1 MLFYKK
7 NSEQVICDFNSNLA
21 GLTNEEAKVRLEKYG
36 LNQLKEKPKVPTWK
50 LFLESFKDPLV
61 IILLVAAIIQI
72 FLGDTV
78 ESLIIFAVLAIN
90 SVLGVVQTKKAE
102 SSLDSLKKLSVP
114 NAKVIRENEKLT
126 IPSQEIVPGD
136 IVLLEAGDYV
146 PADGRILEAQ
156 TFKVVEGMLTG
167 ESEPVLKHSDK
178 IDEDCPLGDQKNM
191 VFSGS
196 MVVYGRATY
205 IVTSSGMDTEVGK
218 IANLLDNA
226 ETKQTP
232 LQQKLD
238 DFGKKL
244 GVVIVILA
252 ALIFGLQVFRG
263 ADIMDSF
270 MFAVAIAVAAI
281 PEALTSIVTIVLASG
296 TNTMAKKQAIIR
308 KLPAVET
315 LGSTSVICTDKTGTL
330 TQNKMTVVETYMYG
344 IDSENYNGFEYDTT
358 CSSNKNDST
367 LDVENKFDGSEIAL
381 TQALVQDRFLSLSS
395 ILCND
400 SDINEE
406 GVEIGDPTEVALIN
420 YATKSNVDY
429 KSIREEN
436 IRISELPFDSDRK
449 LMTTVNLVDDENIMF
464 TKGAPDIV
472 FSRSK
477 YALKNG
483 ELVEISEEI
492 LSEYQKINE
501 NFSNRALRVLAFAY
515 KVVESNFE
523 PTLEDEKDLVLVGL
537 MAMIDPPR
545 EEVFKAVKDAKSSGI
560 KTVMITGDH
569 KTTAAA
575 IAREIGLMDEKDLAL
590 TGSELDALTDEE
602 LDEKLEH
609 ISVYARVSPENKI
622 RIVKAWQKKGKV
634 TAMTGDGVNDA
645 PALKQANI
653 GIGMGSGTEVA
664 KDASAMVLLDDNF
677 ATIVNAIEVGRTVYN
692 NIKKSITY
700 LFSGNLGGIIA
711 ILFAVFAGWANPFTT
726 IQLLFINLVTDSLP
740 AISLGFEKPEK
751 DVMNKPP
758 RDPNESIF
766 SKDAIISVAVRG
778 SIIGIVTILAQYIGM
793 QTSAVLGTAMAFA
806 TLTLSRIV
814 QTFAARSNSETIL
827 SLGVMSNKY
836 SLGAVIVCLLMFS
849 ITLLPFMRGIF
860 AIPDIFGFTH
870 LAICFGLAVSATVC
884 MEISKLIRK

>member
-1 MLFYKK
+1 MFYQKD
-7 NSEQVICDFNSNLA
+7 SVQVLNDLDSNLT
-21 GLTNEEAKVRLEKYG
+21 GLTQEEVTSRLKNYG
-36 LNQLKEKPKVPTWK
+36 RNVLKEKPKTPTWK

-61 IILLVAAIIQI
+61 IILLVAAMTQV

-78 ESLIIFAVLAIN
+78 ESLIIFAVLGIN
-90 SVLGVVQTKKAE
+90 AVLGVVQTKKAD

-114 NAKVIRENEKLT
+114 EAKVIRNNEKLT
-126 IPSQEIVPGD
+126 ISSQELVPGD

-146 PADGRILEAQ
+146 PADGRIIESQ
-156 TFKVVEGMLTG
+156 TLKVIEGMLTG
-167 ESEPVLKHSDK
+167 ESEPVLKDADTINEESS
-178 IDEDCPLGDQKNM
+178 LGDQKNM

-205 IVTSSGMDTEVGK
+205 VVTSCGMNTQVGK
-218 IANLLDNA
+218 IANLLETA
-226 ETKQTP
+226 ENKQTP

-244 GVVIVILA
+244 GVAIVILA
-252 ALIFGLQVFRG
+252 ALIFALEVFRG
-263 ADIMDSF
+263 GDLMNSF
-270 MFAVAIAVAAI
+270 MFAIAIAVAAI

-296 TNTMAKKQAIIR
+296 TNTMAKRQSIIR

-330 TQNKMTVVETYMYG
+330 TQNKMTVVETYLYG
-344 IDSENYNGFEYDTT
+344 PDSDKFNGFDYIKDYTNTNSNNSENT
-358 CSSNKNDST
+358 S
-367 LDVENKFDGSEIAL
+367 DGTEIAVCACAI
-381 TQALVQDRFLSLSS
+381 QERYLSLSS

-400 SDINEE
+400 SDVNEE
-406 GVEIGDPTEVALIN
+406 GIEIGDPTEVALIN
-420 YATKSNVDY
+420 YAEKYDVDY
-429 KSIREEN
+429 KSIREN
-436 IRISELPFDSDRK
+436 YTRISEIPFDSDRK
-449 LMTTVNLVDDENIMF
+449 LMTTVNLIDDENIMF
-464 TKGAPDIV
+464 TKGAPDVI
-472 FSRSK
+472 FKRCK
-477 YALKNG
+477 YALKYD
-483 ELVEISEEI
+483 EVIEISDEI
-492 LSEYQKINE
+492 LDEYKKINE

-515 KVVESNFE
+515 KNVADEFE
-523 PTLEDEKDLVLVGL
+523 PSLDDENNLILIGL

-545 EEVFKAVKDAKSSGI
+545 EEVFDAVKEAKSSGI
-560 KTVMITGDH
+560 KTIMITGDH

-575 IAREIGLMDEKDLAL
+575 IAREIGIMEKDDLAL
-590 TGSELDALTDEE
+590 TGQELDSLTDEE
-602 LDEKLEH
+602 LDNKLEK

-664 KDASAMVLLDDNF
+664 KDASAMVLVDDNF

-740 AISLGFEKPEK
+740 AIALGFEKPEK
-751 DVMNKPP
+751 DTMNKPP
-758 RDPNESIF
+758 RDPNESILC
-766 SKDAIISVAVRG
+766 KDTLKVVLTRG

-793 QTSAVLGTAMAFA
+793 QSSDALGAAMAFV
-806 TLTLSRIV
+806 TITLSRII
-814 QTFAARSNSETIL
+814 QTFAARSNSETIF
-827 SLGVMSNKY
+827 SLGLTSNKY
-836 SLGAVIVCLLMFS
+836 ALGAVVICLGMLSLTF
-849 ITLLPFMRGIF
+849 LPFMRGIF
-860 AIPDIFGFTH
+860 AIPMTFEIRNLGVCLA
-870 LAICFGLAVSATVC
+870 LAITAVGC
-884 MEISKLIRK
+884 MESSKFIKTK

>member
-1 MLFYKK
+1 MFYQKD
-7 NSEQVICDFNSNLA
+7 SVQVLNDLDSNLT
-21 GLTNEEAKVRLEKYG
+21 GLTQEEVTSRLKNYG
-36 LNQLKEKPKVPTWK
+36 RNVLKEKPKTPTWK

-61 IILLVAAIIQI
+61 IILLVAAMTQV

-78 ESLIIFAVLAIN
+78 ESLIIFAVLGIN
-90 SVLGVVQTKKAE
+90 AVLGVVQTKKAD

-114 NAKVIRENEKLT
+114 EAKVIRNNEKLT
-126 IPSQEIVPGD
+126 ISSQELVPGD

-146 PADGRILEAQ
+146 PADGRIIESQ
-156 TFKVVEGMLTG
+156 TLKVIEGMLTG
-167 ESEPVLKHSDK
+167 ESEPVLKNADTINEESS
-178 IDEDCPLGDQKNM
+178 LGDQKNM

-205 IVTSSGMDTEVGK
+205 VVTSCGMNTQVGK
-218 IANLLDNA
+218 IANLLETA
-226 ETKQTP
+226 ENKQTP

-244 GVVIVILA
+244 GVAIVILA
-252 ALIFGLQVFRG
+252 ALIFALEVFRG
-263 ADIMDSF
+263 GDLMNSF
-270 MFAVAIAVAAI
+270 MFAIAIAVAAI

-296 TNTMAKKQAIIR
+296 TNTMAKRQSIIR

-330 TQNKMTVVETYMYG
+330 TQNKMTVVETYLYG
-344 IDSENYNGFEYDTT
+344 PDSDKFNGFDYIKDYTNTNSNNSENT
-358 CSSNKNDST
+358 S
-367 LDVENKFDGSEIAL
+367 DGTEIAVCACAI
-381 TQALVQDRFLSLSS
+381 QERYLSLSS

-400 SDINEE
+400 SDVNEE
-406 GVEIGDPTEVALIN
+406 GIEIGDPTEVALIN
-420 YATKSNVDY
+420 YAEKYDVDY
-429 KSIREEN
+429 KSIREN
-436 IRISELPFDSDRK
+436 YTRISEIPFDSDRK
-449 LMTTVNLVDDENIMF
+449 LMTTVNLIDDENIMF
-464 TKGAPDIV
+464 TKGAPDVI
-472 FSRSK
+472 FKRCK
-477 YALKNG
+477 YALKYD
-483 ELVEISEEI
+483 EVVEISDEI
-492 LSEYQKINE
+492 LDEYKKINE

-515 KVVESNFE
+515 KDVSDEFE
-523 PTLEDEKDLVLVGL
+523 PSLDDENNLILIGL

-545 EEVFKAVKDAKSSGI
+545 EEVFDAVKEAKSSGI
-560 KTVMITGDH
+560 KTIMITGDH

-575 IAREIGLMDEKDLAL
+575 IAREIGIMEKDDLAL
-590 TGSELDALTDEE
+590 TGQELDSLTDEE
-602 LDEKLEH
+602 LDNKLEK

-664 KDASAMVLLDDNF
+664 KDASAMVLVDDNF

-740 AISLGFEKPEK
+740 AIALGFEKPEK
-751 DVMNKPP
+751 DTMNKPP
-758 RDPNESIF
+758 RDPNESILC
-766 SKDAIISVAVRG
+766 KDTLKVVLTRG

-793 QTSAVLGTAMAFA
+793 QTSDALGAAMAFI
-806 TLTLSRIV
+806 TITLSRII

-827 SLGVMSNKY
+827 SLGVTSNKY
-836 SLGAVIVCLLMFS
+836 ALGAVIICLGMLSLTF
-849 ITLLPFMRGIF
+849 LPFMRGIF
-860 AIPDIFGFTH
+860 AIPLTFELKNLGVCLA
-870 LAICFGLAVSATVC
+870 LAITAVGC
-884 MEISKLIRK
+884 MESSKFVKTK

>member
-1 MLFYKK
+1 MFYQKD
-7 NSEQVICDFNSNLA
+7 SVQVLNDLDSNLT
-21 GLTNEEAKVRLEKYG
+21 GLTQEEVTSRLKNYG
-36 LNQLKEKPKVPTWK
+36 RNVLKEKPKTPTWK

-61 IILLVAAIIQI
+61 IILLVAAMTQV

-78 ESLIIFAVLAIN
+78 ESLIIFAVLGIN
-90 SVLGVVQTKKAE
+90 AVLGVVQTKKAD

-114 NAKVIRENEKLT
+114 EAKVIRNNEKLT
-126 IPSQEIVPGD
+126 ISSQELVPGD

-146 PADGRILEAQ
+146 PADGRIIESQ
-156 TFKVVEGMLTG
+156 TLKVIEGMLTG
-167 ESEPVLKHSDK
+167 ESEPVLKNADTINEESS
-178 IDEDCPLGDQKNM
+178 LGDQKNM

-205 IVTSSGMDTEVGK
+205 VVTSCGMNTQVGK
-218 IANLLDNA
+218 IANLLETA
-226 ETKQTP
+226 ENKQTP

-244 GVVIVILA
+244 GVAIVILA
-252 ALIFGLQVFRG
+252 ALIFALEVFRG
-263 ADIMDSF
+263 GDLMNSF
-270 MFAVAIAVAAI
+270 MFAIAIAVAAI

-296 TNTMAKKQAIIR
+296 TNTMAKRQSIIR

-330 TQNKMTVVETYMYG
+330 TQNKMTVVETYLYG
-344 IDSENYNGFEYDTT
+344 PDSDKFNGFDYIKDYTNT
-358 CSSNKNDST
+358 NSNNN
-367 LDVENKFDGSEIAL
+367 ENTSDGTEIAVCACAI
-381 TQALVQDRFLSLSS
+381 QERYLSLSS

-400 SDINEE
+400 SDVNEE
-406 GVEIGDPTEVALIN
+406 GIEIGDPTEVALIN
-420 YATKSNVDY
+420 YAEKYDVDY
-429 KSIREEN
+429 KSIREN
-436 IRISELPFDSDRK
+436 YTRISEIPFDSDRK
-449 LMTTVNLVDDENIMF
+449 LMTTVNLIDDENIMF
-464 TKGAPDIV
+464 TKGAPDVI
-472 FSRSK
+472 FKRCK
-477 YALKNG
+477 YALKYD
-483 ELVEISEEI
+483 EVIEISDEI
-492 LSEYQKINE
+492 LDEYKKINE

-515 KVVESNFE
+515 KNVADEFE
-523 PTLEDEKDLVLVGL
+523 PSLDDENNLILIGL

-545 EEVFKAVKDAKSSGI
+545 EEVFDAVKEAKSSGI
-560 KTVMITGDH
+560 KTIMITGDH

-575 IAREIGLMDEKDLAL
+575 IAHEIGIMEKDDLAL
-590 TGSELDALTDEE
+590 TGQELDSLTDEE
-602 LDEKLEH
+602 LDNKLEK

-664 KDASAMVLLDDNF
+664 KDASAMVLVDDNF

-740 AISLGFEKPEK
+740 AIALGFEKPEK
-751 DVMNKPP
+751 DTMNKPP
-758 RDPNESIF
+758 RDPNESILC
-766 SKDAIISVAVRG
+766 KDTLKVVLTRG

-793 QTSAVLGTAMAFA
+793 QTSDALGAAMAFI
-806 TLTLSRIV
+806 TITLSRII

-827 SLGVMSNKY
+827 SLGVTSNKY
-836 SLGAVIVCLLMFS
+836 ALGAVIICLGMLSLTF
-849 ITLLPFMRGIF
+849 LPFMRGIF
-860 AIPDIFGFTH
+860 AIPLTFELKNLGVCLA
-870 LAICFGLAVSATVC
+870 LAITAVGC
-884 MEISKLIRK
+884 MESSKFVKTK

>member
-1 MLFYKK
+1 MFYQKD
-7 NSEQVICDFNSNLA
+7 SVQVLNDLDSNLT
-21 GLTNEEAKVRLEKYG
+21 GLTQEEVTSRLKNYG
-36 LNQLKEKPKVPTWK
+36 RNVLKEKPKTPTWK

-61 IILLVAAIIQI
+61 IILLVAAMTQV

-78 ESLIIFAVLAIN
+78 ESLIIFAVLGIN
-90 SVLGVVQTKKAE
+90 AVLGVVQTKKAD

-114 NAKVIRENEKLT
+114 EAKVIRNNEKLT
-126 IPSQEIVPGD
+126 ISSQELVPGD

-146 PADGRILEAQ
+146 PADGRIIESQ
-156 TFKVVEGMLTG
+156 TLKVIEGMLTG
-167 ESEPVLKHSDK
+167 ESEPVLKNADTINEESS
-178 IDEDCPLGDQKNM
+178 LGDQKNM

-205 IVTSSGMDTEVGK
+205 VVTSCGMNTQVGK
-218 IANLLDNA
+218 IANLLETA
-226 ETKQTP
+226 ENKQTP

-244 GVVIVILA
+244 GVAIVILA
-252 ALIFGLQVFRG
+252 ALIFALEVFRG
-263 ADIMDSF
+263 GDLMNSF
-270 MFAVAIAVAAI
+270 MFAIAIAVAAI

-296 TNTMAKKQAIIR
+296 TNTMAKRQSIIR

-330 TQNKMTVVETYMYG
+330 TQNKMTVVETYLYG
-344 IDSENYNGFEYDTT
+344 PDSDKFNGFDYIKDYTNTNSNNSENT
-358 CSSNKNDST
+358 S
-367 LDVENKFDGSEIAL
+367 DGTEIAVCACAI
-381 TQALVQDRFLSLSS
+381 QERYLSLSS

-400 SDINEE
+400 SDVNEE
-406 GVEIGDPTEVALIN
+406 GIEIGDPTEVALIN
-420 YATKSNVDY
+420 YAEKYDVDY
-429 KSIREEN
+429 KSIREN
-436 IRISELPFDSDRK
+436 YTRISEIPFDSDRK
-449 LMTTVNLVDDENIMF
+449 LMTTVNLIDDENIMF
-464 TKGAPDIV
+464 TKGAPDVI
-472 FSRSK
+472 FKRCK
-477 YALKNG
+477 YALKYD
-483 ELVEISEEI
+483 EVIEISDEI
-492 LSEYQKINE
+492 LDEYKKINE

-515 KVVESNFE
+515 KNVADEFE
-523 PTLEDEKDLVLVGL
+523 PSLDNENNLILIGL

-545 EEVFKAVKDAKSSGI
+545 EEVFDAVKEAKSSGI
-560 KTVMITGDH
+560 KTIMITGDH

-575 IAREIGLMDEKDLAL
+575 IAREIGIMEKDDLAL
-590 TGSELDALTDEE
+590 TGQELDSLTDEE
-602 LDEKLEH
+602 LDNKLEK

-664 KDASAMVLLDDNF
+664 KDASAMVLVDDNF

-740 AISLGFEKPEK
+740 AIALGFEKPEK
-751 DVMNKPP
+751 DTMNKPP
-758 RDPNESIF
+758 RDPNESILC
-766 SKDAIISVAVRG
+766 KDTLKVVLTRG

-793 QTSAVLGTAMAFA
+793 QTSDALGAAMAFI
-806 TLTLSRIV
+806 TITLSRII

-827 SLGVMSNKY
+827 SLGVTSNKY
-836 SLGAVIVCLLMFS
+836 ALGAVIICLGMLSLTF
-849 ITLLPFMRGIF
+849 LPFMRGIF
-860 AIPDIFGFTH
+860 AIPLTFELKNLGVCLA
-870 LAICFGLAVSATVC
+870 LAITAVGC
-884 MEISKLIRK
+884 MESSKFVKTK

>member
-1 MLFYKK
+1 MFYQKD
-7 NSEQVICDFNSNLA
+7 SVQVLNDLDSNLT
-21 GLTNEEAKVRLEKYG
+21 GLTQEEVTSRLKNYG
-36 LNQLKEKPKVPTWK
+36 RNVLKEKPKTPTWK

-61 IILLVAAIIQI
+61 IILLVAAMTQV

-78 ESLIIFAVLAIN
+78 ESLIIFAVLGIN
-90 SVLGVVQTKKAE
+90 AVLGVVQTKKAD

-114 NAKVIRENEKLT
+114 EAKVIRNNEKLT
-126 IPSQEIVPGD
+126 ISSQELVPGD

-146 PADGRILEAQ
+146 PADGRVIESQ
-156 TFKVVEGMLTG
+156 TLKVIEGMLTG
-167 ESEPVLKHSDK
+167 ESEPVLKNADTINEESS
-178 IDEDCPLGDQKNM
+178 LGDQKNM

-205 IVTSSGMDTEVGK
+205 VVTSCGMNTQVGK
-218 IANLLDNA
+218 IANLLETA
-226 ETKQTP
+226 ENKQTP

-244 GVVIVILA
+244 GVAIVILA
-252 ALIFGLQVFRG
+252 ALIFALEVFRG
-263 ADIMDSF
+263 GDLMNSF
-270 MFAVAIAVAAI
+270 MFAIAIAVAAI

-296 TNTMAKKQAIIR
+296 TNTMAKRQSIIR

-330 TQNKMTVVETYMYG
+330 TQNKMTVVETYLYG
-344 IDSENYNGFEYDTT
+344 PDSDKFNGFDYIKDYTNT
-358 CSSNKNDST
+358 NSNNN
-367 LDVENKFDGSEIAL
+367 ENTSDGTEIAVCACAI
-381 TQALVQDRFLSLSS
+381 QERYLSLSS

-400 SDINEE
+400 SDVNEE
-406 GVEIGDPTEVALIN
+406 GIEIGDPTEVALIN
-420 YATKSNVDY
+420 YAEKYDVDY
-429 KSIREEN
+429 KSIREN
-436 IRISELPFDSDRK
+436 YTRISEIPFDSDRK
-449 LMTTVNLVDDENIMF
+449 LMTTVNLIDDENIMF
-464 TKGAPDIV
+464 TKGAPDVI
-472 FSRSK
+472 FKRCK
-477 YALKNG
+477 YALKYD
-483 ELVEISEEI
+483 EVVEISDEI
-492 LSEYQKINE
+492 LDEYKKINE

-515 KVVESNFE
+515 KNVA
-523 PTLEDEKDLVLVGL
+523 DEFKPSLDNENNLILIGL

-545 EEVFKAVKDAKSSGI
+545 EEVFDAVKEAKSSGI
-560 KTVMITGDH
+560 KTIMITGDH

-575 IAREIGLMDEKDLAL
+575 IAHEIGIMEKDDLAL
-590 TGSELDALTDEE
+590 TGQELDSLTDEE
-602 LDEKLEH
+602 LDNKLEK

-664 KDASAMVLLDDNF
+664 KDASAMVLVDDNF

-740 AISLGFEKPEK
+740 AIALGFEKPEK
-751 DVMNKPP
+751 DTMNKPP
-758 RDPNESIF
+758 RDPNESILC
-766 SKDAIISVAVRG
+766 KDTLKVVLTRG

-793 QTSAVLGTAMAFA
+793 QTSDALGAAMAFI
-806 TLTLSRIV
+806 TITLSRII

-827 SLGVMSNKY
+827 SLGVTSNKY
-836 SLGAVIVCLLMFS
+836 ALGAVIICLGMLSLTF
-849 ITLLPFMRGIF
+849 LPFMRGIF
-860 AIPDIFGFTH
+860 AIPLTFELKNLGVCLA
-870 LAICFGLAVSATVC
+870 LAITAVGC
-884 MEISKLIRK
+884 MESSKFVKTK

>member
-1 MLFYKK
+1 MFYQKD
-7 NSEQVICDFNSNLA
+7 SVQVLNDLDSNLT
-21 GLTNEEAKVRLEKYG
+21 GLTQEEVTSRLKNYG
-36 LNQLKEKPKVPTWK
+36 RNVLKEKPKTPTWK

-61 IILLVAAIIQI
+61 IILLVAAMTQV

-78 ESLIIFAVLAIN
+78 ESLIIFAVLGIN
-90 SVLGVVQTKKAE
+90 AVLGVVQTKKAD

-114 NAKVIRENEKLT
+114 EAKVIRNNEKLT
-126 IPSQEIVPGD
+126 ISSQELVPGD

-146 PADGRILEAQ
+146 PADGRVIESQ
-156 TFKVVEGMLTG
+156 TLKVIEGMLTG
-167 ESEPVLKHSDK
+167 ESEPVLKNADTINEESS
-178 IDEDCPLGDQKNM
+178 LGDQKNM

-205 IVTSSGMDTEVGK
+205 VVTSCGMNTQVGK
-218 IANLLDNA
+218 IANLLETA
-226 ETKQTP
+226 ENKQTP

-244 GVVIVILA
+244 GVAIVILA
-252 ALIFGLQVFRG
+252 ALIFALEVFRG
-263 ADIMDSF
+263 GDLMNSF
-270 MFAVAIAVAAI
+270 MFAIAIAVAAI

-296 TNTMAKKQAIIR
+296 TNTMAKRQSIIR

-330 TQNKMTVVETYMYG
+330 TQNKMTVVETYLYG
-344 IDSENYNGFEYDTT
+344 PDSDKFNGFDYIKDYTNT
-358 CSSNKNDST
+358 NSNNN
-367 LDVENKFDGSEIAL
+367 ENTSDGTEIAVCACAI
-381 TQALVQDRFLSLSS
+381 QERYLSLSS

-400 SDINEE
+400 SDVNEE
-406 GVEIGDPTEVALIN
+406 GIEIGDPTEVALIN
-420 YATKSNVDY
+420 YAEKYDVDY
-429 KSIREEN
+429 KSIREN
-436 IRISELPFDSDRK
+436 YTRISEIPFDSDRK
-449 LMTTVNLVDDENIMF
+449 LMTTVNLIDDENIMF
-464 TKGAPDIV
+464 TKGAPDVI
-472 FSRSK
+472 FKRCK
-477 YALKNG
+477 YALKYD
-483 ELVEISEEI
+483 EVIEISDEI
-492 LSEYQKINE
+492 LDEYKKINE

-515 KVVESNFE
+515 KNVADEFE
-523 PTLEDEKDLVLVGL
+523 PSLDDENNLILIGL

-545 EEVFKAVKDAKSSGI
+545 EEVFDAVKEAKSSGI
-560 KTVMITGDH
+560 KTIMITGDH

-575 IAREIGLMDEKDLAL
+575 IAHEIGIMEKDDLAL
-590 TGSELDALTDEE
+590 TGQELDSLTDEE
-602 LDEKLEH
+602 LDNKLEK

-664 KDASAMVLLDDNF
+664 KDASAMVLVDDNF

-740 AISLGFEKPEK
+740 AIALGFEKPEK
-751 DVMNKPP
+751 DTMNKPP
-758 RDPNESIF
+758 RDPNESILC
-766 SKDAIISVAVRG
+766 KDTLKVVLTRG

-793 QTSAVLGTAMAFA
+793 QTSDALGAAMAFI
-806 TLTLSRIV
+806 TITLSRII

-827 SLGVMSNKY
+827 SLGVTSNKY
-836 SLGAVIVCLLMFS
+836 ALGAVIICLGMLSLTF
-849 ITLLPFMRGIF
+849 LPFMRGIF
-860 AIPDIFGFTH
+860 AIPLTFELKNLGVCLA
-870 LAICFGLAVSATVC
+870 LAITAVGC
-884 MEISKLIRK
+884 MESSKFVKTK

>member
-1 MLFYKK
+1 MFYQKD
-7 NSEQVICDFNSNLA
+7 SVQVLNDLDSNLT
-21 GLTNEEAKVRLEKYG
+21 GLTQEEVTSRLKNYG
-36 LNQLKEKPKVPTWK
+36 RNALKEKPKTPTWK

-61 IILLVAAIIQI
+61 IILLVAAMTQV

-78 ESLIIFAVLAIN
+78 ESLIIFAVLGIN
-90 SVLGVVQTKKAE
+90 AVLGVVQTKKAD

-114 NAKVIRENEKLT
+114 EAKVIRNNEKLT
-126 IPSQEIVPGD
+126 ISSQELVPGD

-146 PADGRILEAQ
+146 PADGRIIESQ
-156 TFKVVEGMLTG
+156 TLKVIEGMLTG
-167 ESEPVLKHSDK
+167 ESEPVLKNADTINEESS
-178 IDEDCPLGDQKNM
+178 LGDQKNM

-205 IVTSSGMDTEVGK
+205 VVTSCGMNTQVGK
-218 IANLLDNA
+218 IANLLETA
-226 ETKQTP
+226 ENKQTP

-244 GVVIVILA
+244 GVAIVILA
-252 ALIFGLQVFRG
+252 ALIFALEVFRG
-263 ADIMDSF
+263 GDLMNSF
-270 MFAVAIAVAAI
+270 MFAIAIAVAAI

-296 TNTMAKKQAIIR
+296 TNTMAKRQSIIR

-330 TQNKMTVVETYMYG
+330 TQNKMTVVETYLYG
-344 IDSENYNGFEYDTT
+344 PDSDKFNGFDYIKDYTNTNSNNSENT
-358 CSSNKNDST
+358 S
-367 LDVENKFDGSEIAL
+367 DGTEIAVCACAI
-381 TQALVQDRFLSLSS
+381 QERYLSLSS

-400 SDINEE
+400 SDVNEE
-406 GVEIGDPTEVALIN
+406 GIEIGDPTEVALIN
-420 YATKSNVDY
+420 YAEKYDVDY
-429 KSIREEN
+429 KSIREN
-436 IRISELPFDSDRK
+436 YTRISEIPFDSDRK
-449 LMTTVNLVDDENIMF
+449 LMTTVNLIDDENIMF
-464 TKGAPDIV
+464 TKGAPDVI
-472 FSRSK
+472 FKRCK
-477 YALKNG
+477 YALKYD
-483 ELVEISEEI
+483 EVVEISDEI
-492 LSEYQKINE
+492 LDEYKKINE

-515 KVVESNFE
+515 KNVSDEFE
-523 PTLEDEKDLVLVGL
+523 PSLDDENNLILIGL

-545 EEVFKAVKDAKSSGI
+545 EEVFDAVKEAKSSGI
-560 KTVMITGDH
+560 KTIMITGDH

-575 IAREIGLMDEKDLAL
+575 IAREIGIMEKDDLAL
-590 TGSELDALTDEE
+590 TGQELDSLTDEE
-602 LDEKLEH
+602 LDKKLEK

-664 KDASAMVLLDDNF
+664 KDASAMVLVDDNF

-700 LFSGNLGGIIA
+700 LFSGNLGGIIT

-740 AISLGFEKPEK
+740 AIALGFEKPEK
-751 DVMNKPP
+751 DTMNKPP
-758 RDPNESIF
+758 RDPNESILC
-766 SKDAIISVAVRG
+766 KDTLKVVLTRG

-793 QTSAVLGTAMAFA
+793 QTSDALGAAMAFI
-806 TLTLSRIV
+806 TITLSRII

-827 SLGVMSNKY
+827 SLGVTSNKY
-836 SLGAVIVCLLMFS
+836 ALGAVIICLGMLSLTF
-849 ITLLPFMRGIF
+849 LPFMRGIF
-860 AIPDIFGFTH
+860 AIPLTFELKNLGVCLA
-870 LAICFGLAVSATVC
+870 LAITAVGC
-884 MEISKLIRK
+884 MESSKFVKTK

>member
-1 MLFYKK
+1 MFYQKD
-7 NSEQVICDFNSNLA
+7 SVQVLNDLDSNLT
-21 GLTNEEAKVRLEKYG
+21 GLTQEEVTSRLKNYG
-36 LNQLKEKPKVPTWK
+36 RNALKEKPKTPTWK

-61 IILLVAAIIQI
+61 IILLVAAMTQV

-78 ESLIIFAVLAIN
+78 ESLIIFAVLGIN
-90 SVLGVVQTKKAE
+90 AVLGVVQTKKAD

-114 NAKVIRENEKLT
+114 EAKVIRNNEKLT
-126 IPSQEIVPGD
+126 ISSQELVPGD

-146 PADGRILEAQ
+146 PADGRIIESQSL
-156 TFKVVEGMLTG
+156 KVIEGMLTG
-167 ESEPVLKHSDK
+167 ESEPVLKNADTINEESS
-178 IDEDCPLGDQKNM
+178 LGDQKNM

-205 IVTSSGMDTEVGK
+205 VVTSCGMNTQVGK
-218 IANLLDNA
+218 IANLLETA
-226 ETKQTP
+226 ENKQTP

-244 GVVIVILA
+244 GVAIVILA
-252 ALIFGLQVFRG
+252 ALIFALEVFRG
-263 ADIMDSF
+263 GDLMNSF
-270 MFAVAIAVAAI
+270 MFAIAIAVAAI

-296 TNTMAKKQAIIR
+296 TNTMAKRQSIIR

-330 TQNKMTVVETYMYG
+330 TQNKMTVVESYLYG
-344 IDSENYNGFEYDTT
+344 PDSDKFNGFDYIKDYTNTNSNNSENT
-358 CSSNKNDST
+358 S
-367 LDVENKFDGSEIAL
+367 DGTEIAVCACAI
-381 TQALVQDRFLSLSS
+381 QERYLSLSS

-400 SDINEE
+400 SDVNEE
-406 GVEIGDPTEVALIN
+406 GIEIGDPTEVALIN
-420 YATKSNVDY
+420 YAEKYDVDY
-429 KSIREEN
+429 KSIREN
-436 IRISELPFDSDRK
+436 YTRISEIPFDSDRK
-449 LMTTVNLVDDENIMF
+449 LMTTVNLIDDENIMF
-464 TKGAPDIV
+464 TKGAPDVI
-472 FSRSK
+472 FKRCK
-477 YALKNG
+477 YALKYD
-483 ELVEISEEI
+483 EVVEISDEI
-492 LSEYQKINE
+492 LDEYKKINE

-515 KVVESNFE
+515 KNVA
-523 PTLEDEKDLVLVGL
+523 DEFKPSLDDENNLILIGL

-545 EEVFKAVKDAKSSGI
+545 EEVFDAVKEAKSSGI
-560 KTVMITGDH
+560 KTIMITGDH

-575 IAREIGLMDEKDLAL
+575 IAREIGIMEKDDLAL
-590 TGSELDALTDEE
+590 TGQELDSLTDEE
-602 LDEKLEH
+602 LNNKLEK

-664 KDASAMVLLDDNF
+664 KDASAMVLVDDNF

-740 AISLGFEKPEK
+740 AIALGFEKPEK
-751 DVMNKPP
+751 DTMNKPP
-758 RDPNESIF
+758 RDPNESILC
-766 SKDAIISVAVRG
+766 KDTLKVVLTRG

-793 QTSAVLGTAMAFA
+793 QTSDALGAAMAFI
-806 TLTLSRIV
+806 TITLSRII

-827 SLGVMSNKY
+827 SLGVTSNKY
-836 SLGAVIVCLLMFS
+836 ALGAVIICLGMLSLTF
-849 ITLLPFMRGIF
+849 LPFMRGIF
-860 AIPDIFGFTH
+860 AIPLTFELKNLGVCLA
-870 LAICFGLAVSATVC
+870 LAITAVGC
-884 MEISKLIRK
+884 MESSKFVKTK

>member
-1 MLFYKK
+1 MFYQKDSVEVL
-7 NSEQVICDFNSNLA
+7 NDLDSNLT
-21 GLTNEEAKVRLEKYG
+21 GLTQEEVTSRLKNYG
-36 LNQLKEKPKVPTWK
+36 RNVLKEKPKTPTWK

-61 IILLVAAIIQI
+61 IILLVAAMTQV

-78 ESLIIFAVLAIN
+78 ESLIIFAVLGIN
-90 SVLGVVQTKKAE
+90 AVLGVVQTKKAD

-114 NAKVIRENEKLT
+114 EAKVIRNNEKLT
-126 IPSQEIVPGD
+126 ISSQELVPGD

-146 PADGRILEAQ
+146 PADGRVIESQ
-156 TFKVVEGMLTG
+156 TLKVIEGMLTG
-167 ESEPVLKHSDK
+167 ESEPVLKNADTINEESS
-178 IDEDCPLGDQKNM
+178 LGDQKNM

-205 IVTSSGMDTEVGK
+205 VVTSCGMNTQVGK
-218 IANLLDNA
+218 IANLLETA
-226 ETKQTP
+226 ENKQTP

-244 GVVIVILA
+244 GVAIVILA
-252 ALIFGLQVFRG
+252 TLIFALEVFRG
-263 ADIMDSF
+263 GDLMNSF
-270 MFAVAIAVAAI
+270 MFAIAIAVAAI

-296 TNTMAKKQAIIR
+296 TNTMAKRQSIIR

-330 TQNKMTVVETYMYG
+330 TQNKMTVVETYLYG
-344 IDSENYNGFEYDTT
+344 PDSDKFNGFDYIKDYTNT
-358 CSSNKNDST
+358 NSNNN
-367 LDVENKFDGSEIAL
+367 ENTSDGTEIAVCACAI
-381 TQALVQDRFLSLSS
+381 QERYLSLSS

-400 SDINEE
+400 SDVNEE
-406 GVEIGDPTEVALIN
+406 GIEIGDPTEVALIN
-420 YATKSNVDY
+420 YAEKYDVDY
-429 KSIREEN
+429 KSIREN
-436 IRISELPFDSDRK
+436 YTRISEIPFDSDRK
-449 LMTTVNLVDDENIMF
+449 LMTTVNLIDDENIMF
-464 TKGAPDIV
+464 TKGAPDVI
-472 FSRSK
+472 FKRCK
-477 YALKNG
+477 YALKYD
-483 ELVEISEEI
+483 EVVEISDEI
-492 LSEYQKINE
+492 LDEYKKINE

-515 KVVESNFE
+515 KNVS
-523 PTLEDEKDLVLVGL
+523 DEFKPSLDDENNLILIGL

-545 EEVFKAVKDAKSSGI
+545 EEVFDAVKEAKSSGI
-560 KTVMITGDH
+560 KTIMITGDH

-575 IAREIGLMDEKDLAL
+575 IAREIGIMEKDDLAL
-590 TGSELDALTDEE
+590 TGQELDSLTDEE
-602 LDEKLEH
+602 LNNKLEK

-664 KDASAMVLLDDNF
+664 KDASAMVLVDDNF

-740 AISLGFEKPEK
+740 AIALGFEKPEK
-751 DVMNKPP
+751 DTMNKPP
-758 RDPNESIF
+758 RDPNESILC
-766 SKDAIISVAVRG
+766 KDTLKVVLTRG

-793 QTSAVLGTAMAFA
+793 QTSDALGAAMAFI
-806 TLTLSRIV
+806 TITLSRII

-827 SLGVMSNKY
+827 SLGVTSNKY
-836 SLGAVIVCLLMFS
+836 ALGAVIICLGMLSLTF
-849 ITLLPFMRGIF
+849 LPFMRGIF
-860 AIPDIFGFTH
+860 AIPLTFELKNLGVCLA
-870 LAICFGLAVSATVC
+870 LAITAVGC
-884 MEISKLIRK
+884 MESSKFVKTK